1 MPNSYGTRGGSYGG
15 PRTSGAKRRRRRR
28 NRIIKAVIA
37 WAVCV
42 LLIALIAVGTIR
54 VIGSIA
60 SSKMRQFRGDGIEK
74 LEAGDFAGAID
85 AFDAA
90 LEKSG
95 DKGERFNQDVLCYR
109 AEAEYRLE
117 DYGAAA
123 HTYALLLEME
133 PDKPEYMYAQS
144 MCYSGIKDADNAA
157 SSYKA
162 GLSHD
167 NREKPAPGREK
178 ALLAAGSACV
188 EAEQYQMAMALYEDA
203 VKDGIKNGQIYNQM
217 GLCKM
222 AEKDYQG
229 ALDWFNQG
237 YETLVTGRNLGT
249 GADLKSALAH
259 EDKEKPDTADLEQD
273 KAVLRE
279 LAYNKAVAYEY
290 LYQYQKALELFQEY
304 VDAFGTDER
313 AEHEIAF
320 LKTR

>member
-1 MPNSYGTRGGSYGG
+1 MRNSYGTRGGPYGG

-28 NRIIKAVIA
+28 NRVIKAVIA

-54 VIGSIA
+54 VIGSVA
-60 SSKMRQFRGDGIEK
+60 SSKKRQLRGDGIEK
-74 LEAGDFAGAID
+74 LEAGDFTGAIE

-95 DKGERFNQDVLCYR
+95 DKGKLFNQDVLCYR
-109 AEAEYRLE
+109 AEAEYKLE

-123 HTYALLLEME
+123 HTYSLLLEME
-133 PDKPEYMYAQS
+133 PDKPEYLYAQS
-144 MCYSGIKDADNAA
+144 MCYSRMKDADNAI

-162 GLSHD
+162 GRSLD
-167 NREKPAPGREK
+167 NKEKSAAGREK
-178 ALLAAGSACV
+178 ALLAAGSVCV
-188 EAEQYQMAMALYEDA
+188 ETERYQEAMALYEAA
-203 VKDGIKNGQIYNQM
+203 VEDGIKNGQIYNQM

-237 YETLVTGRNLGT
+237 YETLVTGQNLGT
-249 GADLKSALAH
+249 GADLKSALAQ
-259 EDKEKPDTADLEQD
+259 EDKEQPDTADVEQN
-273 KAVLRE
+273 KAVLKE